1 MVSPLVRIRAATP
14 ADVPAIVAIERA
26 AFADPW
32 SARMFTVCM
41 HSGVHMVLVAERGE
55 GQGAVVG
62 FVVIQ
67 IVSADAEVLDI
78 AVADNERGQ
87 GVGRI
92 LLDAAL
98 EQCARL
104 GGVAVTLEV
113 RESNVAAR
121 ALYASRQFHIVGRRR
136 RYYHSPVEDG
146 LILKVDLP
154 VSTGSQQEVQRNAD
168 A

>member
-1 MVSPLVRIRAATP
+1 VSSIVHILAATS
-14 ADVPAIVAIERA
+14 ADVPTIAAIERA
-26 AFADPW
+26 AFPDPW
-32 SARMFTVCM
+32 SARMFAVCL
-41 HSGVHMVLVAERGE
+41 HSDVHMVLVAKCVEE
-55 GQGAVVG
+55 QGPVVG

-67 IVSADAEVLDI
+67 IVGADAEVLDI
-78 AVADNERGQ
+78 AVTASERGH
-87 GVGRI
+87 GVGRA

-98 EQCARL
+98 DRCVRR
-104 GGVAVTLEV
+104 GVAGVTLEV

-146 LILKVDLP
+146 LVLKADLS
-154 VSTGSQQEVQRNAD
+154 VSTGNQQELQHNAD